1 MPWGNIGAFE
11 IAVYGYGDM
20 KRSEL
25 EEKIKGIV
33 LSSLNLE
40 ELGITDISADTPLF
54 DGGIGL
60 DSIDALELGIALK
73 KEFDLE
79 FKSGQ
84 NKEHFYSIKSL
95 TDFVAASKGIDL
107 E

>member
-1 MPWGNIGAFE
+1 
-11 IAVYGYGDM
+11 M

-25 EEKIKGIV
+25 EAKIKGIV
-33 LSSLNLE
+33 LNALNLE
-40 ELGITDISADTPLF
+40 ELGISDVSVDTPLF

-73 KEFDLE
+73 KEFGLE

-84 NKEHFYSIKSL
+84 NKEHFYSIRSL
-95 TDFVAASKGIDL
+95 TDFVAANKGIVL

>member
-1 MPWGNIGAFE
+1 
-11 IAVYGYGDM
+11 M

-25 EEKIKGIV
+25 EAKIKGVV
-33 LSSLNLE
+33 LNTLNLE
-40 ELGITDISADTPLF
+40 ELGITDIDTDTPLF

-73 KEFDLE
+73 REFDLE

-95 TDFVAASKGIDL
+95 TDFVAASKGIAL

>member
-1 MPWGNIGAFE
+1 
-11 IAVYGYGDM
+11 M

-25 EEKIKGIV
+25 EAKIKEIV
-33 LSSLNLE
+33 LNSLSLE
-40 ELGITDISADTPLF
+40 ELGVTDVDVDTPLF

-95 TDFVAASKGIDL
+95 ADFVAANKGIVL

>member
-1 MPWGNIGAFE
+1 
-11 IAVYGYGDM
+11 M

-25 EEKIKGIV
+25 EAKIKEVV
-33 LSSLNLE
+33 LNSLNLG
-40 ELGITDISADTPLF
+40 ELGIADVDAETPLF

-84 NKEHFYSIKSL
+84 SKEHFYSIKSL
-95 TDFVAASKGIDL
+95 TDFIAASKGIAL

>member
-1 MPWGNIGAFE
+1 
-11 IAVYGYGDM
+11 M

-25 EEKIKGIV
+25 EAKIKDIV
-33 LSSLNLE
+33 LNSLNLE
-40 ELGITDISADTPLF
+40 ELGISDIDVDTPLF

-60 DSIDALELGIALK
+60 DSIDALELGISLK

-79 FKSGQ
+79 FKSGE

-95 TDFVAASKGIDL
+95 TDFVAANKEIDL